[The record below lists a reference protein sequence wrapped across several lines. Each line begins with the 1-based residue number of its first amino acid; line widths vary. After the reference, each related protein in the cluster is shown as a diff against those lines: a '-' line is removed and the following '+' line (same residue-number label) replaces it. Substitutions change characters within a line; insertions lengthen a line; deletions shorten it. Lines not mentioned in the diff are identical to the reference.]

1 MTRDEILEKSRK
13 ENIGQDERERQ
24 VSTEAGE
31 RSGLAA
37 LLLCI
42 LVSAINH
49 FHDGPRSVGAAATV
63 VTLGAYAAREVHLA
77 KKLATRQHKVCA
89 VLFSVFTA
97 VEFLIYLWYVRRG
110 Y

>member
-1 MTRDEILEKSRK
+1 MTKDEILEKSRK

-24 VSTEAGE
+24 ISTEAGE

-37 LLLCI
+37 LFLCI
-42 LVSAINH
+42 LVSTINH

-77 KKLATRQHKVCA
+77 KNLATR
-89 VLFSVFTA
+89 
-97 VEFLIYLWYVRRG
+97 
-110 Y
+110 